1 MFLFGILQYYAGP
14 SLKQFLLHPAE
25 TIDSSYADKWNTGRE
40 CAVCTEIQSLLL
52 LHWLQVPSMILAWER

>member
-25 TIDSSYADKWNTGRE
+25 TIDSSYADKWNIARE

-52 LHWLQVPSMILAWER
+52 LHW